1 MNRQKLALFLL
12 LIALIGAVAY
22 AFLRSPRQQEAVV
35 LKNRPGAK
43 ATAIRK
49 EPGAQKTAPVPAGV
63 VRLDLLHGNIAGA
76 GAYRRNIFAPLFR
89 EAVKPGTLKLPPP
102 PPPPQKLPPPPPP
115 VATPVPPPPPPPPT
129 QAQMDE
135 TELAKIVFLGFLKKG
150 GERTVFLS
158 KGGAIFVVK
167 KGGQVGPKFRVADIT
182 DDAITIKSVDSDRQ
196 MVIPLVENRSLST
209 RRK

>member
-12 LIALIGAVAY
+12 LIALVGAVAY
-22 AFLRSPRQQEAVV
+22 AFLRSPRQQEAPV
-35 LKNRPGAK
+35 LKNRPGVK
-43 ATAIRK
+43 ATTIRK
-49 EPGAQKTAPVPAGV
+49 EPGAQKTAAAPAGGV
-63 VRLDLLHGNIAGA
+63 HLDLLQGNNAVAG
-76 GAYRRNIFAPLFR
+76 GYRRNIFAPLFK
-89 EAVKPGTLKLPPP
+89 EEEKPGTLKLPPP
-102 PPPPQKLPPPPPP
+102 PPPPKKLPPPPPP
-115 VATPVPPPPPPPPT
+115 AATPVPPPPPPPPT

-158 KGGAIFVVK
+158 KGGEIFVVK
-167 KGGQVGPKFRVADIT
+167 KGGQVGPKFRVADLT